1 MKLKTALTMTA
12 FVTLLVSAAAPSAR
26 ADEWGDKLSRG
37 LVNIISS
44 PVEIGRTIINVSED
58 EGPAEGWTL
67 GLVQGI
73 GRTVLRLGA
82 GIVEVVTF
90 PFDWPDDGKE
100 PLITPEYAWQGG
112 DMDVDG

>member
-1 MKLKTALTMTA
+1 MKLRTTLTVAAL
-12 FVTLLVSAAAPSAR
+12 VTFLMSSAAPAAQ

-37 LVNIISS
+37 LVNIVSS

-82 GIVEVVTF
+82 GVVEVVTF
-90 PFDWPDDGKE
+90 PFDWPDDDKE
-100 PLITPEYAWQGG
+100 PLIKPEYAWQDG
-112 DMDVDG
+112 DMDI

>member
-1 MKLKTALTMTA
+1 MAA
-12 FVTLLVSAAAPSAR
+12 FVTLLVSAAAPAAR
-26 ADEWGDKLSRG
+26 ADSWGDKLSRG
-37 LVNIISS
+37 LVNIVSC
-44 PVEIGRTIINVSED
+44 PVEIGRTVINVSEK

-82 GIVEVVTF
+82 GVVEVVTF
-90 PFDWPDDGKE
+90 PFDWPDDDKD

-112 DMDVDG
+112 DMDIES